1 MISVI
6 IPVLNEAA
14 NIEALLRHLDE
25 KSTSGKV
32 GEVIIVDG
40 GSSDDTVLLANDYK
54 NNGSI
59 LPYRMLHSE
68 KGRAKQM
75 NFGARQAT
83 GDILYFLHA
92 DSFPPTGFD
101 TSILKEVDKGNGAGC
116 FRMKFDNKHPVLT
129 ISQWFT
135 RFNFRACRGGDQSLF
150 VTRDLFDTLEGF
162 DEEFEVYEDCEFIG
176 RIYDNFKFKVI
187 NDYVVTSA
195 RKYGKNGTLR
205 LQYHFAM
212 IHVKKWL
219 GASAKDLSRYY
230 NKHIVT

>member
-6 IPVLNEAA
+6 IPTLNEAT

-25 KSTSGKV
+25 NSTSGKI

-40 GSSDDTVLLANDYK
+40 GSSDDTVLIANNYK

-59 LPYRMLHSE
+59 LPFDVLHSE
-68 KGRAKQM
+68 KGRAKQL
-75 NFGARQAT
+75 NVGANRAS

-92 DSFPPTGFD
+92 DSFPPQSFD
-101 TSILKEVDKGNGAGC
+101 TSILSEVNKGNRAGC
-116 FRMKFDNKHPVLT
+116 FRMKFDNKHPVLR

-135 RFNFRACRGGDQSLF
+135 RFNLRACRGGDQSLF
-150 VTRDLFDTLEGF
+150 VTRDLFNFLDGF
-162 DEEFEVYEDCEFIG
+162 NEDFEVYEDCEFIG
-176 RIYDNFKFKVI
+176 RIYDNYKFKVI
-187 NDYVVTSA
+187 DDYVVTSA

-212 IHVKKWL
+212 IHAKKWL
-219 GASAKDLSRYY
+219 GASPEDLTRYY